1 MYEII
6 LKFNEYFIIINSD
19 LLVTMLFYDCI
30 LYHSP
35 GFAPMEGMCNRVR
48 SCTVNEDTGL
58 STAFTIAHEVGHKYV
73 YLHTFKRVLSGRVV

>member
-1 MYEII
+1 MAGHQRNTIDKTVS
-6 LKFNEYFIIINSD
+6 LR
-19 LLVTMLFYDCI
+19 CI
-30 LYHSP
+30 YSVHNVFA

-73 YLHTFKRVLSGRVV
+73 AVI